1 MSLDI
6 FLDTANLDEIE
17 QILPWG
23 IISGLTTN
31 QKIFLAEK
39 GCNFGDQIKQILS
52 LINGPVSIEVTTNQ
66 VDGIIKEARE
76 YATWGENVVI
86 KVPMLGD
93 GGGLRAVSLLEKEG
107 IKTNATILMSSNQV
121 LLAAKAGATYASL
134 FFRRIKDY
142 GDDPERVIRESR
154 AIIDSGGFRTKV
166 IVGSIR
172 DPEDVNRAALSGAHI
187 VTIPYKILIQMPRHP
202 KTEETIKE
210 FDLAWQEFKR
220 AETRGN

>member
-1 MSLDI
+1 MSLEI
-6 FLDTANLDEIE
+6 FLDTANLGEIKK
-17 QILPWG
+17 ILPWG
-23 IISGLTTN
+23 VISGLSTN

-39 GCNFGDQIKQILS
+39 GCNFKEHVKQILS
-52 LINGPVSIEVTTNQ
+52 LISGPVSIEVTTSG
-66 VDGIIKEARE
+66 VEGIIREARE
-76 YATWGENVVI
+76 YASWGENVVI

-93 GGGLRAVSLLEKEG
+93 GEGLKAISLLEGEG
-107 IKTNATILMSSNQV
+107 ITTNATILMSSNQV

-142 GDDPERVIRESR
+142 GDDAERVVRESR
-154 AIIDSGGFRTKV
+154 AIIDSGEFKTKI

-187 VTIPYKILIQMPRHP
+187 ITIPYKILIQMPRHP

-210 FDLAWQEFKR
+210 FDLAWQEFRK
-220 AETRGN
+220 AEISRD